1 MNTTYNVVKQGTK
14 KFAVVDA
21 DGKVFK
27 MFRVKRDAELHA
39 VACNADNTVYDEEA
53 FDVAEPELV
62 EAVVEVAAEA
72 VVEVAAEAVVEV
84 AAAEAVVEVA
94 AEAVVEVAAAEAV
107 VEVAAAEVVVETK
120 KLVADVTGPKKSQ
133 RVRARIAQA
142 KLANEAQ
149 DIVIAWTVAE
159 LGMTKQ
165 LARAY
170 VLGNWNKV

>member
-1 MNTTYNVVKQGTK
+1 MNTTYNVVKQGSK

-53 FDVAEPELV
+53 FDVAEPELIV
-62 EAVVEVAAEA
+62 EPIAEA
-72 VVEVAAEAVVEV
+72 VVVEPIAEA
-84 AAAEAVVEVA
+84 A
-94 AEAVVEVAAAEAV
+94 
-107 VEVAAAEVVVETK
+107 VVVEAK
-120 KLVADVTGPKKSQ
+120 KLAADATGLKKSQ

-149 DIVIAWTVAE
+149 DIVIAWTVDT